1 MGKKNKKMPAETE
14 SGRNSK
20 PKTKKKKNPNRE
32 IMRITYLFLVIFVG
46 MIGYYIKF
54 HIKDSDDII
63 NNTYNKRQAILEQ
76 EIIRGNILSDDGQ
89 ILATTISDEEGND
102 YRNYPFGN
110 LFAHSVGFSTH
121 GTTGIEL
128 MANYKLLT
136 SNVSII
142 QTALNDFKGVKNP
155 GNNVLTSLNVDMT
168 KAAYD
173 ALGEHQGAVIVLEPS
188 TGKILTMVSKPDFNP
203 NEIDSIWEDLVSGEG
218 NSNLVNRTTSGL
230 YTPGS
235 TFKLFTLLEYIHE
248 NPDFNAYS
256 YDCSSRITIDGNTIH
271 CAGHSWHGGENLMES
286 FANSCNSSFVNLGL
300 TLDKGKFKNLCNSLL
315 FNSELPLSYSYNKSS
330 FVLNESSSGFDTMQ
344 TVIGQGE
351 TLITPIH
358 LAMIAAAIQNNGIL
372 MKPYVITEIQS
383 SEGKKLE
390 EYKPEEYKRL
400 FSVEDSAMLKDFMGA
415 VVTNGTGTK
424 LKTDAYNA
432 YGKTGTAQINDG
444 SQTNS
449 LFMGFAE
456 KDGKA
461 VAICVGMEDMPE
473 GSTFAVPAAKK
484 VLDVYFNVF

>member
-1 MGKKNKKMPAETE
+1 
-14 SGRNSK
+14 
-20 PKTKKKKNPNRE
+20 
-32 IMRITYLFLVIFVG
+32 
-46 MIGYYIKF
+46 
-54 HIKDSDDII
+54 
-63 NNTYNKRQAILEQ
+63 
-76 EIIRGNILSDDGQ
+76 
-89 ILATTISDEEGND
+89 
-102 YRNYPFGN
+102 
-110 LFAHSVGFSTH
+110 
-121 GTTGIEL
+121 

-400 FSVEDSAMLKDFMGA
+400 LSVEDSAMLKDFMGA

-461 VAICVGMEDMPE
+461 VAICVVMEDMPE

>member
-383 SEGKKLE
+383 SEGKSWRNINRK
-390 EYKPEEYKRL
+390 
-400 FSVEDSAMLKDFMGA
+400 
-415 VVTNGTGTK
+415 NI
-424 LKTDAYNA
+424 NA
-432 YGKTGTAQINDG
+432 CFLWKIPQ
-444 SQTNS
+444 
-449 LFMGFAE
+449 
-456 KDGKA
+456 
-461 VAICVGMEDMPE
+461 C
-473 GSTFAVPAAKK
+473 
-484 VLDVYFNVF
+484 